1 MPGTPLARLTAQLPL
16 AARLAALPP
25 EAAARHRDILSSY
38 VRTGR
43 PPAPHPADGVLADAD
58 LVVRRDGAVVGAYPF
73 TSEPTVHVV
82 RFDGLETGAMC
93 SVDAL
98 ALAPVLGTETEVRS
112 LCAVGG
118 VPVRIRQ
125 RGTELLDAAPAGV
138 AVGIRW
144 QDPGSC
150 AAHSLCR
157 DMVFL
162 APEAVA
168 AWRGAAALGVSVL
181 GVAEAAALGAAFFAP
196 LFSL

>member
-1 MPGTPLARLTAQLPL
+1 
-16 AARLAALPP
+16 
-25 EAAARHRDILSSY
+25 
-38 VRTGR
+38 
-43 PPAPHPADGVLADAD
+43 
-58 LVVRRDGAVVGAYPF
+58 
-73 TSEPTVHVV
+73 
-82 RFDGLETGAMC
+82 MC

-98 ALAPVLGTETEVRS
+98 ALAPVLGTQTEVRS

-168 AWRGAAALGVSVL
+168 AWRGADDTALGVSVL

>member
-1 MPGTPLARLTAQLPL
+1 MSMPDSPLARLTAQLPL
-16 AARLAALPP
+16 ADRRAALPP
-25 EAAARHRDILSSY
+25 EAAARHRDILLSY

-43 PPAPHPADGVLADAD
+43 PPAPHPADVVLAAAD
-58 LVVRRDGAVVGAYPF
+58 LIVRRDGAVDGAYPF

-82 RFDGLETGAMC
+82 RFGGVETHAMC

-98 ALAPVLGTETEVRS
+98 ALAPLLGTDTEIRS
-112 LCAVGG
+112 ICAVTGA
-118 VPVRIRQ
+118 PVRVRQ
-125 RGTELLDAAPAGV
+125 RRDELLDAAPAGV
-138 AVGIRW
+138 RVGIRW
-144 QDPGSC
+144 QDPGTC

-162 APEAVA
+162 APDTVP
-168 AWRGAAALGVSVL
+168 AWGNADVSLL